1 MSKKINISLIRG
13 RKAYT
18 NQTLAELFHVHIR
31 TIQVWKREG
40 MKPLEEHARPHLY
53 LGSVVK
59 EFLRKKFKS
68 NKKKLE
74 LHQFYCLK
82 CRKETI
88 SKPEKLRYII
98 TEKGLGNG
106 NKHAKIT
113 GNCNVCG
120 TAIYRFASD
129 KIINKMISLKI
140 LKAEGKGLMSN
151 SSLPLNTDIDRVT
164 KKHISE
170 QLTLNF

>member
-1 MSKKINISLIRG
+1 MSKKINISLIRS
-13 RKAYT
+13 RKVYT

-40 MKPLEEHARPHLY
+40 MKPLEENSRPHLY
-53 LGSVVK
+53 LGFIVK
-59 EFLRKKFKS
+59 EFLQKKYKR

-74 LHQFYCLK
+74 LHQFYCVK

-88 SKPEKLRYII
+88 SKHEKLRYVI
-98 TEKGLGNG
+98 TDKNLGNG
-106 NKHAKIT
+106 NKHAKIF
-113 GNCNVCG
+113 GNCEKCG
-120 TAIYRFASD
+120 TEIFRFASD

-140 LKAEGKGLMSN
+140 LEEEGTGLMSN
-151 SSLPLNTDIDRVT
+151 LSLPLNTDINRVS
-164 KKHISE
+164 KKQINE

>member
-1 MSKKINISLIRG
+1 MSKKINISLIKG
-13 RKAYT
+13 RKVYI
-18 NQTLAELFHVHIR
+18 NQTLAELFHVHVR

-40 MKPLEEHARPHLY
+40 MKPLEENSRPHLY
-53 LGSVVK
+53 LGFIVK
-59 EFLRKKFKS
+59 EFLQKKYKR

-82 CRKETI
+82 CRKETV
-88 SKPEKLRYII
+88 SNPEKLSYII
-98 TEKGLGNG
+98 TKKGLGNG
-106 NKHAKIT
+106 NKHAKLT

-120 TAIYRFASD
+120 TAIYRYSSD
-129 KIINKMISLKI
+129 KIIKKMISLKI
-140 LKAEGKGLMSN
+140 LEEEGKGLMSN

-164 KKHISE
+164 KKLINE